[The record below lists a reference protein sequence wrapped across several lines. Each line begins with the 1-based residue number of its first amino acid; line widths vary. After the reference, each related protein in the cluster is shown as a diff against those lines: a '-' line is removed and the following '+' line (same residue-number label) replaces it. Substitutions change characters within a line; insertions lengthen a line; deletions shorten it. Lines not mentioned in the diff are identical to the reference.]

1 MSMLGTLAVMAAVA
15 MVFGACSSED
25 NLVVEDNGVTTEEPA
40 ATQGVTV
47 TVSAGI
53 GDKTDNTG
61 NTDPTPTPTLDGRGV
76 AGAVTRSAEALEAVT
91 RSAVVNGTDAQT
103 GKPTHTLKFTSGDR
117 LYVYKKINNGYVAGM
132 LEMVGEPTN
141 DGKDA
146 TFRGELTTSGVLL
159 PATDEDLLTGT
170 TATLIHEGM
179 KSIDD
184 DPDDYDYGFYKG
196 IIYFNDGYAKDLE
209 TLMTKRLKVTGE
221 YDNGGYTLAASDRDA
236 IFNCTFT
243 GLKAEEKYEL
253 SLQYEREPNTDMV
266 VLFNYSFTTDASGNG
281 TIAFSSMEVGE
292 QSWEINIKEVGI
304 IKLYGPTVGTRE
316 LEAGKIYNVRRW
328 WNGTAFASPTNL
340 ADITTDHVAQ
350 NGEILTGTLGAA
362 HKISIADG
370 ATVMLAGVTID
381 GNTLGGWEPL
391 AGINCVGD
399 ATIILADGTT
409 NTVTNFYHNY
419 PCIHVPEGKTLTI
432 RGGSEGTGKLIA
444 ENPVSGAGIGGG
456 NDISCGNIVIEG
468 GDIVATGGYF
478 VAGIGAGYNSSCGNI
493 TITGGKVTATGGDN
507 AAGIGCGMGND
518 EQKRSVCG
526 AISIGR
532 GEGFVSVTAIKG
544 EIAERPIGITY
555 SEYSSCGIIK
565 FNGCTIYDGNG
576 NYENIDDGF
585 KYYPNSEIWA
595 GWLQLSIT
603 SSDPD
608 NPNKEDVWT
617 LTPCESD

>member
-1 MSMLGTLAVMAAVA
+1 MKMKAIRMLGTLAMTAAVA
-15 MVFGACSSED
+15 MVVGACSSED
-25 NLVVEDNGVTTEEPA
+25 NLVDNGA
-40 ATQGVTV
+40 ADGSTAARSVTV
-47 TVSAGI
+47 TVGAGI
-53 GDKTDNTG
+53 AND
-61 NTDPTPTPTLDGRGV
+61 
-76 AGAVTRSAEALEAVT
+76 AAT
-91 RSAVVNGTDAQT
+91 RSAVVNGTDAET

-117 LYVYKKINNGYVAGM
+117 LYVYKVVDNGYVAGM

-170 TATLIHEGM
+170 TATLIHESM

-243 GLKAEEKYEL
+243 GLEAEKEYEL
-253 SLQYEREPNTDMV
+253 SLQYEREPKNMV
-266 VLFNYSFTTDASGNG
+266 VLFNYYFTTDASGNG

-292 QSWEINIKEVGI
+292 QSWEINIKGVGI
-304 IKLYGPTVGTRE
+304 IKLYDPTVGKRE
-316 LEAGKIYNVRRW
+316 LEAGKVYNVRRW

-340 ADITTDHVAQ
+340 ADIITDHVAQ

-391 AGINCVGD
+391 AGINCLGD

-409 NTVTNFYHNY
+409 NTVTNFYQYY
-419 PCIHVPEGKTLTI
+419 PCIHVPEGKTLTM

-493 TITGGKVTATGGDN
+493 TITGGKVTATGGYI
-507 AAGIGCGMGND
+507 AAGIGCGKGD
-518 EQKRSVCG
+518 DKQKRSVCG

-544 EIAERPIGITY
+544 EGAERPIGITN
-555 SEYSSCGIIK
+555 SEFSSCGIIK
-565 FNGCTIYDGNG
+565 FNDCTIYDGNG

-603 SSDPD
+603 LSDPD
-608 NPNKEDVWT
+608 NPDKEDVWT

>member
-1 MSMLGTLAVMAAVA
+1 MLMKKTLRMLGSLTIAAALATVL
-15 MVFGACSSED
+15 GACSSDDSLVD
-25 NLVVEDNGVTTEEPA
+25 NSAADGTTA
-40 ATQGVTV
+40 ARGVTV
-47 TVSAGI
+47 TVGAGI
-53 GDKTDNTG
+53 GD
-61 NTDPTPTPTLDGRGV
+61 NTDPTPAPPLDGRGV

-391 AGINCVGD
+391 AGTLVVENMP
-399 ATIILADGTT
+399 T
-409 NTVTNFYHNY
+409 NKRDVKDLSLISELGRC
-419 PCIHVPEGKTLTI
+419 P
-432 RGGSEGTGKLIA
+432 GGGHGNPLHYSCL
-444 ENPVSGAGIGGG
+444 ENPVDCSLPDHGVG
-456 NDISCGNIVIEG
+456 NN
-468 GDIVATGGYF
+468 
-478 VAGIGAGYNSSCGNI
+478 
-493 TITGGKVTATGGDN
+493 
-507 AAGIGCGMGND
+507 
-518 EQKRSVCG
+518 
-526 AISIGR
+526 
-532 GEGFVSVTAIKG
+532 
-544 EIAERPIGITY
+544 
-555 SEYSSCGIIK
+555 
-565 FNGCTIYDGNG
+565 
-576 NYENIDDGF
+576 
-585 KYYPNSEIWA
+585 
-595 GWLQLSIT
+595 
-603 SSDPD
+603 
-608 NPNKEDVWT
+608 
-617 LTPCESD
+617 

>member
-1 MSMLGTLAVMAAVA
+1 MKMKAIRMLGTLAMTAAVA
-15 MVFGACSSED
+15 MVVGACSSDD
-25 NLVVEDNGVTTEEPA
+25 NLVDNGADNGSTA
-40 ATQGVTV
+40 ARSVTV
-47 TVSAGI
+47 TVGAGI
-53 GDKTDNTG
+53 AD
-61 NTDPTPTPTLDGRGV
+61 DG
-76 AGAVTRSAEALEAVT
+76 TT

-103 GKPTHTLKFTSGDR
+103 GKPTHTLKFTAGDK

-221 YDNGGYTLAASDRDA
+221 YDNGGYTLANNDEA

-243 GLKAEEKYEL
+243 GLEAEKEYEL
-253 SLQYEREPNTDMV
+253 SLQYEREPNNMV
-266 VLFNYSFTTDASGNG
+266 SLFNYFFTTDASGDG

-292 QSWEINIKEVGI
+292 QSWEINIKGVGI
-304 IKLYGPTVGTRE
+304 IKLYDPTVGTRE
-316 LEAGKIYNVRRW
+316 LEAGKVYNVRRW

-340 ADITTDHVAQ
+340 ADITDDYVAQ
-350 NGEILTGTLGAA
+350 NGEILTGKLGAA